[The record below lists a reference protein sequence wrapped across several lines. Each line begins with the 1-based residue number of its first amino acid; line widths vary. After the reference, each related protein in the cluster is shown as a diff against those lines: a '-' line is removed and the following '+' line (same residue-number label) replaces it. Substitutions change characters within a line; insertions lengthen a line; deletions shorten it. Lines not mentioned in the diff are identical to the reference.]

1 MWTVVSLPSRPLHFL
16 FTFPSYASSSLRSS
30 ALCPWGPGRP
40 CVHPPS
46 PLMPSCHLVRTPSSS
61 PPFPLQL
68 LPHKAER
75 KHHPAWTSASRGGFL
90 WERRKKS
97 FKCQH
102 LTHPRPPGDKDGGL
116 RSPPSF
122 SVSIFIPKFCLHLFL
137 SFRWPV
143 LESECIRRK
152 FAFKVWL
159 EVRFFWHKLSLICL
173 VSWRMMTAL
182 ANYDVFLK
190 PHKWQTQLSEST
202 CRVHTGTPLYTGLC
216 FLVLHRY
223 CFFNKLKACGHPAL
237 WDDA

>member
-30 ALCPWGPGRP
+30 AHCPWGPGRP
-40 CVHPPS
+40 CVHLPS

-61 PPFPLQL
+61 PPFLPQL
-68 LPHKAER
+68 LPHEAER
-75 KHHPAWTSASRGGFL
+75 KHHPASLWWIPLRVVGRNLSSANTL
-90 WERRKKS
+90 
-97 FKCQH
+97 
-102 LTHPRPPGDKDGGL
+102 LTHVPQVTKMADFSL
-116 RSPPSF
+116 LPSI

-137 SFRWPV
+137 SFRRPV

-152 FAFKVWL
+152 FALKVWL
-159 EVRFFWHKLSLICL
+159 EVRFFWHKLSLICQ

-202 CRVHTGTPLYTGLC
+202 RRVHTGTPLYTGLC